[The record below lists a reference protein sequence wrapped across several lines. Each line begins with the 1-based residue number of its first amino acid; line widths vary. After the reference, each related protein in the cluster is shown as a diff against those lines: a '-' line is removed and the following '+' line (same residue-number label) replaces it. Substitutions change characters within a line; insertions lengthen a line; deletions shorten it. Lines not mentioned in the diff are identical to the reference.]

1 MKLKDLIFG
10 YRLTIFSTID
20 GYELFGKIV
29 ILLAVSM
36 ALSMFKMKMNGK
48 KNKDGCAYSE
58 RCERNE
64 KKKKKKRHQTESF
77 GMNRK
82 TTTTIV

>member
-1 MKLKDLIFG
+1 MKNIQNVYVKLKHLIVG

-20 GYELFGKIV
+20 GNELFGKIV

-36 ALSMFKMKMNGK
+36 ALSMFKMKTNEK
-48 KNKDGCAYSE
+48 KNKDGCAYSK

-64 KKKKKKRHQTESF
+64 KKNGTKR
-77 GMNRK
+77 NRSE
-82 TTTTIV
+82 

>member
-1 MKLKDLIFG
+1 MKLKYLIFG

-20 GYELFGKIV
+20 GDELFGKIV

-36 ALSMFKMKMNGK
+36 ALSMFKIKTDEK

-64 KKKKKKRHQTESF
+64 KRTAPN
-77 GMNRK
+77 G
-82 TTTTIV
+82 IVRNE